1 MLTPLLK
8 WAALATVW
16 ARIKPIFWGTAITA
30 AFIFAVIW
38 LQAQFVEF
46 LRVDSEVSGASASF
60 VSDASVW
67 LGFSYLGKFVL
78 ICCGI
83 AAWFLHVKRRGFFTA
98 KKQARVATNAPIR
111 SPVIH
116 KKSLPTPVACPD
128 KFDFLRGDRPL
139 RSRGEFILD
148 SKRPE

>member
-1 MLTPLLK
+1 MLSQLLK
-8 WAALATVW
+8 WAALATLW
-16 ARIKPIFWGTAITA
+16 ARVKPILWGTAVTA
-30 AFIFAVIW
+30 AFIFVVIW

-46 LRVDSEVSGASASF
+46 LRVDSELSRASASF

-67 LGFSYLGKFVL
+67 LGFSYLGKLVL

-83 AAWFLHVKRRGFFTA
+83 AAWFLHVKRRGFFSTN
-98 KKQARVATNAPIR
+98 KQARVANDAPIR
-111 SPVIH
+111 GPAVDD
-116 KKSLPTPVACPD
+116 KSQPTPEACPD

-139 RSRGEFILD
+139 RSKGEFILD